1 VTADSGTR
9 APVVIEAR
17 DVAKSFQIPHERLT
31 TFKER
36 VLRPGTWLGGAG
48 GRLEAL
54 RRISFD
60 VHRGE
65 FFGVIG
71 RNGSGKSTL
80 LKLLASIYRLDSG
93 TLRIAGRMAPFIEL
107 GVGFNPELA
116 ARDNIVLNGVMMGL
130 SPAEARSRFEAVID
144 YAELHDYTG
153 MKLKNYSSGMHV
165 RLAFAL
171 MLQADPGILV
181 VDEVLAVGDASFQ
194 EKCIAS
200 MEDLKSRGTTIVLV
214 THDMSAVTSHCD
226 RAMMI
231 EDGVVEAIGDPALA
245 AARYLELLT
254 PFPTASGLIPTE
266 AARRARYRDVWL
278 SNRSGDTVEAIGQDE
293 PVTLNLVIRA
303 NAEVP
308 QTRLDVELINN
319 PEGVTIDKFRIGY
332 EGEIP
337 PLADGDELTVRVTL
351 EPGSLRPGV
360 YRIHHVLAEP
370 DRVLDASKSALP
382 LRVLGPGA
390 SKGLVDLNPRISIET
405 CSVRSA
411 S

>member
-1 VTADSGTR
+1 VTQDPGTR

-17 DVAKSFQIPHERLT
+17 DVAKSFQIPDERLT

-36 VLRPGTWLGGAG
+36 FLHPRTWLGGTG
-48 GRLEAL
+48 RRLEAL

-60 VHRGE
+60 VHCSE

-80 LKLLASIYRLDSG
+80 LKLLASIYRLDGG

-116 ARDNIVLNGVMMGL
+116 ARDNVVLNGVMMGL

-144 YAELHDYTG
+144 YAELHEYTG
-153 MKLKNYSSGMHV
+153 MKLKNYSSGMQV

-171 MLQADPGILV
+171 MLQAEADILL
-181 VDEVLAVGDASFQ
+181 VDEVLAVGDAAFQ
-194 EKCIAS
+194 EKCLAS
-200 MEDLKSRGTTIVLV
+200 MEDLKRRGTTIVLV

-231 EDGVVEAIGDPALA
+231 EKGVVEAIGDPALA

-254 PFPTASGLIPTE
+254 PFPTAAGLIPPE
-266 AARRARYRDVWL
+266 AADRAGYNDVWL
-278 SNRSGDTVEAIGQDE
+278 SNRDGDRVEAVTQDE
-293 PVTLNLVIRA
+293 PVTLNLTIRA
-303 NAEVP
+303 YAEVP

-319 PEGVTIDKFRIGY
+319 PEGVTIDKFQVGY

-337 PLADGDELTVRVTL
+337 PLAAGDEVTVRLAL

-360 YRIHHVLAEP
+360 YRMHYVLAEP
-370 DRVLDASKSALP
+370 GRVLDASRSALP
-382 LRVLGPGA
+382 LRVVGPE
-390 SKGLVDLNPRISIET
+390 SSRGLVDLNPRISVELG
-405 CSVRSA
+405 SVRS